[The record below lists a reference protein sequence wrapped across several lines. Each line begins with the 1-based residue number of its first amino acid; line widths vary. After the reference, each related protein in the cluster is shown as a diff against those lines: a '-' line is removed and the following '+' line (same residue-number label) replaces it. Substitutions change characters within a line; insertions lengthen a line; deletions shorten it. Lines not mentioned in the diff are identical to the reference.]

1 MILFQRK
8 INEMKKIILDCDPG
22 QDDAVALALA
32 MAATN
37 EIKLLGVT
45 TVAGNVP
52 LNLTQRNAR
61 IMCEMCHRPDVKVYA
76 GAEKP
81 LEHELVTA
89 EHVHGKSGLDGI
101 EIYEPS
107 HPLEEKH
114 AVDFIIETCLAME
127 DNSLI
132 LVPTGPL
139 TNIGL
144 AIEREPGILSKINEI
159 VLMGGAFK
167 EGGNITPSAE
177 FNIYVD
183 PEAAQIVLRC
193 GRPIVM
199 MSLDVTHQV
208 LTTGKRV
215 DAIRN
220 LDSSVGVQIAS
231 LIEFFERYD
240 EEKYHLDGVPL
251 HDPCTVAYL
260 LKPELFKLKNVNVE
274 IEIGGKYTR
283 GATVVDYWKITDRT
297 PNVQWAYHV
306 DADGFFTLL
315 NEYISKI

>member
-1 MILFQRK
+1 
-8 INEMKKIILDCDPG
+8 MKKIILDCDPG
-22 QDDAVALALA
+22 QDDAVALALV
-32 MAATN
+32 MAAKD
-37 EIKLLGVT
+37 EIEILGVT

-61 IMCEMCHRPDVKVYA
+61 IMCEMCHRSDVKVYA

-81 LEHELVTA
+81 MAQELVTA

-107 HPLEEKH
+107 HSLEEKH
-114 AVDFIIETCLAME
+114 AIDFIIESCLAAE
-127 DNSLI
+127 HNSLI

-144 AIEREPGILSKINEI
+144 AIDREPGILPKIKEI
-159 VLMGGAFK
+159 VLMGGARK
-167 EGGNITPSAE
+167 EAGNITPSAE

-183 PEAAQIVLRC
+183 PEAAKLVLQC

-208 LTTGKRV
+208 LTTQKRV
-215 DAIRN
+215 DTIRN
-220 LDSSVGVQIAS
+220 IDSSIGERIAA
-231 LIEFFERYD
+231 LIEFYERYD
-240 EEKYHLDGVPL
+240 EEKYHLDGAPL

-260 LKPELFKLKNVNVE
+260 LKPELFKFKNVNVE
-274 IEIGGKYTR
+274 IETGGTFTR
-283 GATVVDYWKITDRT
+283 GTTVVDYWEVTDRI
-297 PNVQWAYHV
+297 PNVQWAYEV
-306 DADGFFTLL
+306 DDEGFFDLL
-315 NEYISKI
+315 NQYLSKI

>member
-1 MILFQRK
+1 MNI
-8 INEMKKIILDCDPG
+8 KKQIILDCDPG

-32 MAATN
+32 MAAKD
-37 EIKLLGVT
+37 EIDLLGVT

-61 IMCEMCHRPDVKVYA
+61 IMCDICHRTDIKVYA

-81 LEHELVTA
+81 MAQPLVTA

-101 EIYEPS
+101 VIYEPTT
-107 HPLEEKH
+107 PLEEKH
-114 AVDFIIETCLAME
+114 AVDFIIETCLAA
-127 DNSLI
+127 DNNSI
-132 LVPTGPL
+132 FLVTTGPL

-144 AIEREPGILSKINEI
+144 AIERAPNILSKIKEI
-159 VLMGGAFK
+159 ILMGGALR

-193 GRPIVM
+193 GCPIVM

-208 LTTGKRV
+208 LTTRKRV

-220 LDSSVGVQIAS
+220 LDSTVGEPIAS
-231 LIEFFERYD
+231 LIEFYERYD
-240 EEKYHLDGVPL
+240 EEKYHLDGAPL
-251 HDPCTVAYL
+251 HDPCTIAYL
-260 LKPELFKLKNVNVE
+260 IKPDLFSLKEVNVE
-274 IEIGGKYTR
+274 VETEGDFTR
-283 GATVVDYWKITDRT
+283 GATVVDYWDVTERT
-297 PNVQWAYHV
+297 PNVQWAHSV
-306 DADGFFTLL
+306 DDEGFFKLL
-315 NEYISKI
+315 NMYLSKV

>member
-1 MILFQRK
+1 MNI
-8 INEMKKIILDCDPG
+8 KKQIILDCDPG

-32 MAATN
+32 MAAKD
-37 EIKLLGVT
+37 EIDLLGVT

-61 IMCEMCHRPDVKVYA
+61 IMCDICHRTDIKVYA

-81 LEHELVTA
+81 MAQPLVTA

-101 EIYEPS
+101 VIYEPTT
-107 HPLEEKH
+107 PLEEKH
-114 AVDFIIETCLAME
+114 AVDFIIETCLAA
-127 DNSLI
+127 DNNSI
-132 LVPTGPL
+132 FLVPTGPL

-144 AIEREPGILSKINEI
+144 AIERAPAILSKIKEI
-159 VLMGGAFK
+159 ILMGGALR

-208 LTTGKRV
+208 LTTRKRV

-220 LDSSVGVQIAS
+220 LDSTVGESIAS
-231 LIEFFERYD
+231 LIEFYERYD
-240 EEKYHLDGVPL
+240 EEKYHLDGAPL
-251 HDPCTVAYL
+251 HDPCTIAYL
-260 LKPELFKLKNVNVE
+260 IKPDLFSLKEVNVE
-274 IEIGGKYTR
+274 VETEGDFTR
-283 GATVVDYWKITDRT
+283 GATVVDYWDVTERI
-297 PNVQWAYHV
+297 PNVQWAHSV
-306 DADGFFTLL
+306 DDEGFFKLL
-315 NEYISKI
+315 NTYLSKV

>member
-1 MILFQRK
+1 MNI
-8 INEMKKIILDCDPG
+8 KKQIILDCDPG

-32 MAATN
+32 MAAKD
-37 EIKLLGVT
+37 EIDLLGVT

-61 IMCEMCHRPDVKVYA
+61 IMCDICHRTDIKVYA

-81 LEHELVTA
+81 MAQPLVTA

-101 EIYEPS
+101 VIYEPTT
-107 HPLEEKH
+107 PLEEKH
-114 AVDFIIETCLAME
+114 AVDFIIETCLAA
-127 DNSLI
+127 DNNSI
-132 LVPTGPL
+132 FLVATGPL

-144 AIEREPGILSKINEI
+144 AIERAPNILSKIKEI
-159 VLMGGAFK
+159 ILMGGALR

-193 GRPIVM
+193 GCPIVM

-208 LTTGKRV
+208 LTTRKRV

-220 LDSSVGVQIAS
+220 LDSTVGEPIAS
-231 LIEFFERYD
+231 LIEFYERYD
-240 EEKYHLDGVPL
+240 EEKYHLDGAPL
-251 HDPCTVAYL
+251 HDPCTIAYL
-260 LKPELFKLKNVNVE
+260 IKPDLFSLKEVNVE
-274 IEIGGKYTR
+274 VETEGDFTR
-283 GATVVDYWKITDRT
+283 GATVVDYWDVTERT
-297 PNVQWAYHV
+297 PNVQWAHSV
-306 DADGFFTLL
+306 DDEGFFKLL
-315 NEYISKI
+315 NMYLSKV

>member
-1 MILFQRK
+1 
-8 INEMKKIILDCDPG
+8 MKKIILDCDPG

-32 MAATN
+32 MAAKD
-37 EIKLLGVT
+37 EIEILGVT

-61 IMCEMCHRPDVKVYA
+61 IMCEMCHRSDVKVYA

-81 LEHELVTA
+81 MAQELVTA

-107 HPLEEKH
+107 HSLEEKH
-114 AVDFIIETCLAME
+114 AIDFIIESCLAAE
-127 DNSLI
+127 QNSLI

-144 AIEREPGILSKINEI
+144 AIDREPDILPKIKEI
-159 VLMGGAFK
+159 VLMGGARK
-167 EGGNITPSAE
+167 EAGNITPSAE

-183 PEAAQIVLRC
+183 PEAAKLVLQC

-208 LTTGKRV
+208 LTTQKRV
-215 DAIRN
+215 DTIRN
-220 LDSSVGVQIAS
+220 IDSSVGEGIAA
-231 LIEFFERYD
+231 LIEFYERYD
-240 EEKYHLDGVPL
+240 EEKYHLDGAPL

-260 LKPELFKLKNVNVE
+260 LKPELFKFKNVNVE
-274 IEIGGKYTR
+274 IETGGTFTR
-283 GATVVDYWKITDRT
+283 GTTVVDYWEVTDRI
-297 PNVQWAYHV
+297 PNVQWVYEV
-306 DADGFFTLL
+306 DDEGFFDLL
-315 NEYISKI
+315 NQYLSKI

>member
-1 MILFQRK
+1 
-8 INEMKKIILDCDPG
+8 MKKIILDCDPG

-32 MAATN
+32 MAAKD
-37 EIKLLGVT
+37 EIEILGVT

-61 IMCEMCHRPDVKVYA
+61 IMCEMCHRSDVKVYA

-81 LEHELVTA
+81 MAQELVTA

-107 HPLEEKH
+107 HSLEEKH
-114 AVDFIIETCLAME
+114 AIDFIIESCLAAE
-127 DNSLI
+127 HNSLI

-144 AIEREPGILSKINEI
+144 AIDREPDILPKIKEI
-159 VLMGGAFK
+159 VLMGGARK
-167 EGGNITPSAE
+167 EAGNITPSAE

-183 PEAAQIVLRC
+183 PEAAKLVLQC

-208 LTTGKRV
+208 LTTQKRV
-215 DAIRN
+215 DTIRN
-220 LDSSVGVQIAS
+220 IDSSIGDGIAA
-231 LIEFFERYD
+231 LIEFYERYD
-240 EEKYHLDGVPL
+240 EEKYHLDGAPL

-260 LKPELFKLKNVNVE
+260 LKPELFKFKNVNVE
-274 IEIGGKYTR
+274 IETGGTFTR
-283 GATVVDYWKITDRT
+283 GTTVVDYWEVTDRI
-297 PNVQWAYHV
+297 PNVQWAYEV
-306 DADGFFTLL
+306 DDEGFFDLL
-315 NEYISKI
+315 NQYLSKI

>member
-1 MILFQRK
+1 MNI
-8 INEMKKIILDCDPG
+8 KKQIILDCDPG

-32 MAATN
+32 MAAKD
-37 EIKLLGVT
+37 EIDLLGVT

-61 IMCEMCHRPDVKVYA
+61 IMCDICHRTDIKVYA

-81 LEHELVTA
+81 MAQPLVTA

-101 EIYEPS
+101 VIYEPTT
-107 HPLEEKH
+107 PLEEKH
-114 AVDFIIETCLAME
+114 AVDFIIETCLAA
-127 DNSLI
+127 DNNSI
-132 LVPTGPL
+132 FLVTTGPL

-144 AIEREPGILSKINEI
+144 AIERAPAILSKIKEI
-159 VLMGGAFK
+159 ILMGGALR

-208 LTTGKRV
+208 LTTRKRV

-220 LDSSVGVQIAS
+220 LDSTVGEPIAS
-231 LIEFFERYD
+231 LIEFYERYD
-240 EEKYHLDGVPL
+240 EEKYHLDGAPL
-251 HDPCTVAYL
+251 HDPCTIAYL
-260 LKPELFKLKNVNVE
+260 IKPDLFSLKEVNVE
-274 IEIGGKYTR
+274 VETEGDFTR
-283 GATVVDYWKITDRT
+283 GATVVDYWDVTERT
-297 PNVQWAYHV
+297 PNVQWAHSV
-306 DADGFFTLL
+306 DDEGFFKLL
-315 NEYISKI
+315 NMYLSKV

>member
-1 MILFQRK
+1 
-8 INEMKKIILDCDPG
+8 MKKIILDCDPG

-144 AIEREPGILSKINEI
+144 AIEREPAILPKIEEI
-159 VLMGGAFK
+159 VLMGGALK

-193 GRPIVM
+193 ERPIVM

-215 DAIRN
+215 EAIRN

>member
-1 MILFQRK
+1 MNI
-8 INEMKKIILDCDPG
+8 KKQIILDCDPG

-32 MAATN
+32 MAAKD
-37 EIKLLGVT
+37 EIDLLGVT

-61 IMCEMCHRPDVKVYA
+61 IMCDICHRTDIKVYA

-81 LEHELVTA
+81 MAQPLVTA

-101 EIYEPS
+101 VIYEPTT
-107 HPLEEKH
+107 PLEEKH
-114 AVDFIIETCLAME
+114 AVDFIIETCLAA
-127 DNSLI
+127 DNNSI
-132 LVPTGPL
+132 FLVTTGPL

-144 AIEREPGILSKINEI
+144 AIERAPAILSKIKEI
-159 VLMGGAFK
+159 ILMGGALR

-193 GRPIVM
+193 GCPIVM

-208 LTTGKRV
+208 LTTRKRV

-220 LDSSVGVQIAS
+220 LDSTVGEPIAS
-231 LIEFFERYD
+231 LIEFYERYD
-240 EEKYHLDGVPL
+240 EEKYHLDGAPL
-251 HDPCTVAYL
+251 HDPCTIAYL
-260 LKPELFKLKNVNVE
+260 IKPDLFSLKEVNVE
-274 IEIGGKYTR
+274 VETEGDFTR
-283 GATVVDYWKITDRT
+283 GTTVVDYWDVTERT
-297 PNVQWAYHV
+297 PNVQWAHSV
-306 DADGFFTLL
+306 DDEGFFKLL
-315 NEYISKI
+315 NMYLSKV

>member
-1 MILFQRK
+1 
-8 INEMKKIILDCDPG
+8 MKKIILDCDPG

-32 MAATN
+32 MAAKD
-37 EIKLLGVT
+37 EIEILGVT

-61 IMCEMCHRPDVKVYA
+61 IMCEMCHRSDVKVYA
-76 GAEKP
+76 GSEKP
-81 LEHELVTA
+81 MAQELVTA

-107 HPLEEKH
+107 HSLEEKH
-114 AVDFIIETCLAME
+114 AIDFIIESCLAAE
-127 DNSLI
+127 HNSLI

-144 AIEREPGILSKINEI
+144 AIAREPGILPKIKEI
-159 VLMGGAFK
+159 VLMGGARK
-167 EGGNITPSAE
+167 EAGNITPSAE

-183 PEAAQIVLRC
+183 PEAAKLVLQC

-208 LTTGKRV
+208 LTTQKRV
-215 DAIRN
+215 DKIRN
-220 LDSSVGVQIAS
+220 LDSSVGEGIAA
-231 LIEFFERYD
+231 LIEFYERYD
-240 EEKYHLDGVPL
+240 EEKYHLDGAPL

-274 IEIGGKYTR
+274 IETGGTFTR
-283 GATVVDYWKITDRT
+283 GTTVVDYWEVTDRI
-297 PNVQWAYHV
+297 PNVQWAYEV
-306 DADGFFTLL
+306 DDEEFFDLL
-315 NEYISKI
+315 NQYLSKI

>member
-1 MILFQRK
+1 
-8 INEMKKIILDCDPG
+8 MKKIILDCDPG

-32 MAATN
+32 MAAKD
-37 EIKLLGVT
+37 EIEILGVT

-61 IMCEMCHRPDVKVYA
+61 IMCEMCHRSDVKVYA

-81 LEHELVTA
+81 MAQELVTA

-107 HPLEEKH
+107 HSLEEKH
-114 AVDFIIETCLAME
+114 AIDFIIESCLAAE
-127 DNSLI
+127 YNSLI

-144 AIEREPGILSKINEI
+144 AIDREPGILPKIKEI
-159 VLMGGAFK
+159 VLMGGARK
-167 EGGNITPSAE
+167 EAGNITPSAE

-183 PEAAQIVLRC
+183 PEAAKLVLQC

-208 LTTGKRV
+208 LTTQKRV
-215 DAIRN
+215 DTIRN
-220 LDSSVGVQIAS
+220 LDSSVGEGIAA
-231 LIEFFERYD
+231 LIEFYERYD
-240 EEKYHLDGVPL
+240 EEKYHLDGAPL

-260 LKPELFKLKNVNVE
+260 LKPELFKFKNVNVE
-274 IEIGGKYTR
+274 IETGGTFTR
-283 GATVVDYWKITDRT
+283 GTTVVDYWEVTDRI
-297 PNVQWAYHV
+297 PNVQWAYEV
-306 DADGFFTLL
+306 DDEGFFDLL
-315 NEYISKI
+315 NQYLSKI

>member
-1 MILFQRK
+1 
-8 INEMKKIILDCDPG
+8 MKKIILDCDPG

-32 MAATN
+32 MAAKD
-37 EIKLLGVT
+37 EIEILGVT

-61 IMCEMCHRPDVKVYA
+61 IMCEMCHRSDVKVYA

-81 LEHELVTA
+81 MAQELVTA

-107 HPLEEKH
+107 HSLEEKH
-114 AVDFIIETCLAME
+114 AIDFIIESCLAAE
-127 DNSLI
+127 LNSLI

-144 AIEREPGILSKINEI
+144 AIDREPDILPKIKEI
-159 VLMGGAFK
+159 VLMGGARK
-167 EGGNITPSAE
+167 ETGNITPSAE

-183 PEAAQIVLRC
+183 PEAAKLVLQC

-208 LTTGKRV
+208 LTTQKRV
-215 DAIRN
+215 DTIRN
-220 LDSSVGVQIAS
+220 IDSSIGDGIAA
-231 LIEFFERYD
+231 LIEFYERYD
-240 EEKYHLDGVPL
+240 EEKYHLDGAPL

-260 LKPELFKLKNVNVE
+260 LKPELFKFKNVNVE
-274 IEIGGKYTR
+274 IETGGTFTR
-283 GATVVDYWKITDRT
+283 GTTVVDYWEVTDRI
-297 PNVQWAYHV
+297 PNVQWAYEV
-306 DADGFFTLL
+306 DDEGFFDLL
-315 NEYISKI
+315 NQYLSKI

>member
-1 MILFQRK
+1 
-8 INEMKKIILDCDPG
+8 MKKIILDCDPG

-32 MAATN
+32 MAAKD
-37 EIKLLGVT
+37 EIEILGVT

-61 IMCEMCHRPDVKVYA
+61 IMCEICHRSDVKVYA

-81 LEHELVTA
+81 MAQELVTA

-107 HPLEEKH
+107 HSLEEKH
-114 AVDFIIETCLAME
+114 AIDFIIESCLAAE
-127 DNSLI
+127 HNSLI

-144 AIEREPGILSKINEI
+144 AIDREPGILPKIKEI
-159 VLMGGAFK
+159 VLMGGARK
-167 EGGNITPSAE
+167 EAGNITPSAE

-183 PEAAQIVLRC
+183 PEAAKLVLQC

-208 LTTGKRV
+208 LTTQKRV
-215 DAIRN
+215 DTIRN
-220 LDSSVGVQIAS
+220 IDSSIGERIAA
-231 LIEFFERYD
+231 LIEFYERYD
-240 EEKYHLDGVPL
+240 EEKYHLDGAPL

-260 LKPELFKLKNVNVE
+260 LKPELFKFKNVNVE
-274 IEIGGKYTR
+274 IETGGTFTR
-283 GATVVDYWKITDRT
+283 GTTVVDYWEVTDRI
-297 PNVQWAYHV
+297 PNVQWAYEV
-306 DADGFFTLL
+306 DDEGFFDLL
-315 NEYISKI
+315 NQYLSKI

>member
-1 MILFQRK
+1 
-8 INEMKKIILDCDPG
+8 MKKIILDCDPG

-32 MAATN
+32 MAAKD
-37 EIKLLGVT
+37 EIEILGVT

-61 IMCEMCHRPDVKVYA
+61 IMCEMCHRSDVKVYA

-81 LEHELVTA
+81 MAQELVTA

-107 HPLEEKH
+107 HSLEEKH
-114 AVDFIIETCLAME
+114 AIDFIIESCLAAE
-127 DNSLI
+127 LNSLI

-144 AIEREPGILSKINEI
+144 AIDREPDILPKIKEI
-159 VLMGGAFK
+159 VLMGGARK
-167 EGGNITPSAE
+167 EAGNITPSAE

-183 PEAAQIVLRC
+183 PEAAKLVLQC

-208 LTTGKRV
+208 LTTQKRV

-220 LDSSVGVQIAS
+220 IDSSIGEGIAA
-231 LIEFFERYD
+231 LIEFYERYD
-240 EEKYHLDGVPL
+240 EEKYHLDGAPL

-260 LKPELFKLKNVNVE
+260 LKPELFKFKNVNVE
-274 IEIGGKYTR
+274 IETGGTFTR
-283 GATVVDYWKITDRT
+283 GATVVDYWAVTDRI
-297 PNVQWAYHV
+297 PNVQWAYEV
-306 DADGFFTLL
+306 DDEGFFDLL
-315 NEYISKI
+315 NQYLSKI

>member
-1 MILFQRK
+1 
-8 INEMKKIILDCDPG
+8 MKKIILDCDPG

-32 MAATN
+32 MAAKD
-37 EIKLLGVT
+37 EIEILGVT

-61 IMCEMCHRPDVKVYA
+61 IMCEMCHRSDVKVYA

-81 LEHELVTA
+81 MAQELVTA

-101 EIYEPS
+101 EIYEPT

-114 AVDFIIETCLAME
+114 AVDFIIETCLANE

-139 TNIGL
+139 TNIGS
-144 AIEREPGILSKINEI
+144 AIEREPAILTKIEEI

-183 PEAAQIVLRC
+183 PEAAKLVLQC

-208 LTTGKRV
+208 LTTQKRV
-215 DAIRN
+215 DTIRN
-220 LDSSVGVQIAS
+220 LDSSIGEGIAA
-231 LIEFFERYD
+231 LIELYERYD
-240 EEKYHLDGVPL
+240 EEKYHLDGAPL

-260 LKPELFKLKNVNVE
+260 LKPELFKFKNVNVV
-274 IEIGGKYTR
+274 IETGGTFTR
-283 GATVVDYWKITDRT
+283 GTTVVDYWEVTDRI
-297 PNVQWAYHV
+297 PNVQWAYEV
-306 DADGFFTLL
+306 NDEGFFDLL
-315 NEYISKI
+315 NQYLSKI

>member
-1 MILFQRK
+1 
-8 INEMKKIILDCDPG
+8 MKKIILDCDPG

-32 MAATN
+32 MAAKD
-37 EIKLLGVT
+37 EIEILGVT

-61 IMCEMCHRPDVKVYA
+61 IMCEMCHRSDVKVYA

-81 LEHELVTA
+81 MAQELVTA

-107 HPLEEKH
+107 HSLEEKH
-114 AVDFIIETCLAME
+114 AIDFIIESCLAAE
-127 DNSLI
+127 LNSLI

-144 AIEREPGILSKINEI
+144 AIDREPDILPKIKEI
-159 VLMGGAFK
+159 VLMGGARK
-167 EGGNITPSAE
+167 EAGNITPSAE

-183 PEAAQIVLRC
+183 PEAAKLVLQC

-208 LTTGKRV
+208 LTTQKRV
-215 DAIRN
+215 DTIRN
-220 LDSSVGVQIAS
+220 IDSSIGERIAA
-231 LIEFFERYD
+231 LIEFYERYD
-240 EEKYHLDGVPL
+240 EEKYHLDGAPL

-260 LKPELFKLKNVNVE
+260 LKPELFKFKNVNVE
-274 IEIGGKYTR
+274 IETGGTFTR
-283 GATVVDYWKITDRT
+283 GTTVVDYWEVTDRI
-297 PNVQWAYHV
+297 PNVQWAYEV
-306 DADGFFTLL
+306 DDEGFFDLL
-315 NEYISKI
+315 NQYLSNI

>member
-1 MILFQRK
+1 
-8 INEMKKIILDCDPG
+8 MKKIILDCDPG

-32 MAATN
+32 MAAKD
-37 EIKLLGVT
+37 EIEILGVT

-61 IMCEMCHRPDVKVYA
+61 IMCEMCHRSDVKVYA

-81 LEHELVTA
+81 MAQELVTA

-107 HPLEEKH
+107 HSLEEKH
-114 AVDFIIETCLAME
+114 AIDFIIESCLAAKL
-127 DNSLI
+127 NSLI

-144 AIEREPGILSKINEI
+144 AIDREPDILPKIKEI
-159 VLMGGAFK
+159 VLMGGARK
-167 EGGNITPSAE
+167 EAGNITPSAE

-183 PEAAQIVLRC
+183 PEAAKLVLQC

-208 LTTGKRV
+208 LTTQKRV
-215 DAIRN
+215 DTIRN
-220 LDSSVGVQIAS
+220 IDSSVGEGIAA
-231 LIEFFERYD
+231 LIEFYERYD
-240 EEKYHLDGVPL
+240 EEKYHLDGAPL

-260 LKPELFKLKNVNVE
+260 LKPELFKFKNVNVE
-274 IEIGGKYTR
+274 IETGGTFTR
-283 GATVVDYWKITDRT
+283 GTTVVDYWEVTDRI
-297 PNVQWAYHV
+297 PNVQWAYEV
-306 DADGFFTLL
+306 DDEGFFDLL
-315 NEYISKI
+315 NQYLSKI

>member
-1 MILFQRK
+1 
-8 INEMKKIILDCDPG
+8 MKKIILDCDPG

-32 MAATN
+32 MAAKD
-37 EIKLLGVT
+37 EIEILGVT

-61 IMCEMCHRPDVKVYA
+61 IMCEMCHRSDVKVYA

-81 LEHELVTA
+81 MAQELVTA

-107 HPLEEKH
+107 HSLEAKH
-114 AVDFIIETCLAME
+114 AIDFIIESCLAAE
-127 DNSLI
+127 HNSLI

-144 AIEREPGILSKINEI
+144 AIGREPDILPKIKEI
-159 VLMGGAFK
+159 VLMGGARK
-167 EGGNITPSAE
+167 EAGNITPSAE

-183 PEAAQIVLRC
+183 PEAAKLVLQC

-208 LTTGKRV
+208 LTTEKRV
-215 DAIRN
+215 NTIRN
-220 LDSSVGVQIAS
+220 IDSSVGEGIAA
-231 LIEFFERYD
+231 LIEFYERYD
-240 EEKYHLDGVPL
+240 EEKYHLDGAPL

-260 LKPELFKLKNVNVE
+260 LKPELFKFKNVNVE
-274 IEIGGKYTR
+274 IETGGTFTR
-283 GATVVDYWKITDRT
+283 GTTVVDYWEVTDRI
-297 PNVQWAYHV
+297 PNVQWAYEV
-306 DADGFFTLL
+306 DDEGFFDLL
-315 NEYISKI
+315 NQYLSKI

>member
-1 MILFQRK
+1 
-8 INEMKKIILDCDPG
+8 MKKIILDCDPG

-32 MAATN
+32 MAAKD
-37 EIKLLGVT
+37 EIEILGVT

-61 IMCEMCHRPDVKVYA
+61 IMCEMCHRSDVKVYA

-81 LEHELVTA
+81 MAQELVTA

-107 HPLEEKH
+107 HSLEEKH
-114 AVDFIIETCLAME
+114 AIDFIIESCLAAE
-127 DNSLI
+127 LNSLI

-144 AIEREPGILSKINEI
+144 AIDREPDILPKIKEI
-159 VLMGGAFK
+159 VLMGGARK
-167 EGGNITPSAE
+167 EAGNITPSAE

-183 PEAAQIVLRC
+183 PEAAKLVLQC

-208 LTTGKRV
+208 LTTEKRV
-215 DAIRN
+215 NTIRN
-220 LDSSVGVQIAS
+220 IDSSVGEGIAA
-231 LIEFFERYD
+231 LIEFYERYD
-240 EEKYHLDGVPL
+240 EEKYHLDGAPL

-260 LKPELFKLKNVNVE
+260 LKPELFKFKNVNVE
-274 IEIGGKYTR
+274 IETGGTFTR
-283 GATVVDYWKITDRT
+283 GATVVDYWEVTDRI
-297 PNVQWAYHV
+297 PNVQWAYEV
-306 DADGFFTLL
+306 DDEGFFDLL
-315 NEYISKI
+315 NQYLSKI

>member
-1 MILFQRK
+1 
-8 INEMKKIILDCDPG
+8 MKKIILDCDPG

-32 MAATN
+32 MAAKD
-37 EIKLLGVT
+37 EIEILGVT

-61 IMCEMCHRPDVKVYA
+61 IMCEMCHRSDVKVYA

-81 LEHELVTA
+81 MAQELVTA

-107 HPLEEKH
+107 HSLEEKH
-114 AVDFIIETCLAME
+114 AIDFIIESCLVAE
-127 DNSLI
+127 LNSLI

-144 AIEREPGILSKINEI
+144 AIDREPDILPKIKEI
-159 VLMGGAFK
+159 VLMGGARK
-167 EGGNITPSAE
+167 EAGNITPSAE

-183 PEAAQIVLRC
+183 PEAAKLVLQC

-208 LTTGKRV
+208 LTTQKRV
-215 DAIRN
+215 DTIRN
-220 LDSSVGVQIAS
+220 IDSSVGEGIAA
-231 LIEFFERYD
+231 LIEFYERYD
-240 EEKYHLDGVPL
+240 EEKYHLDGAPL

-260 LKPELFKLKNVNVE
+260 LKPELFKFKNVNVE
-274 IEIGGKYTR
+274 IETGGTFTR
-283 GATVVDYWKITDRT
+283 GTTVVDYWEVTDRI
-297 PNVQWAYHV
+297 PNVQWAYEV
-306 DADGFFTLL
+306 DDEGFFDLL
-315 NEYISKI
+315 NQYLSKI

>member
-1 MILFQRK
+1 
-8 INEMKKIILDCDPG
+8 MKKIILDCDPG
-22 QDDAVALALA
+22 QDDAVALALV
-32 MAATN
+32 MAAKD
-37 EIKLLGVT
+37 EIEILGVT

-61 IMCEMCHRPDVKVYA
+61 IMCEMCHRSDVKVYA

-81 LEHELVTA
+81 MAQELVTA

-107 HPLEEKH
+107 HSLEEKH
-114 AVDFIIETCLAME
+114 AIDFIIESCLAAE
-127 DNSLI
+127 HNSLI

-144 AIEREPGILSKINEI
+144 AIDREPGILPKIKEI
-159 VLMGGAFK
+159 VLMGGARK
-167 EGGNITPSAE
+167 EAGNITPSAE

-183 PEAAQIVLRC
+183 PEAAKLVLQC

-208 LTTGKRV
+208 LTTQERV
-215 DAIRN
+215 DTIRN
-220 LDSSVGVQIAS
+220 IDSSIGERIAA
-231 LIEFFERYD
+231 LIEFYERYD
-240 EEKYHLDGVPL
+240 EEKYHLDGAPL

-260 LKPELFKLKNVNVE
+260 LKPELFKFKNVNVE
-274 IEIGGKYTR
+274 IETGGTFTC
-283 GATVVDYWKITDRT
+283 GATVVDYWKVTDRI
-297 PNVQWAYHV
+297 PNVQWAYEV
-306 DADGFFTLL
+306 DDEGFFDLL
-315 NEYISKI
+315 NQYLSKI

>member
-1 MILFQRK
+1 
-8 INEMKKIILDCDPG
+8 MKKIILDCDPG

-32 MAATN
+32 MAAKD
-37 EIKLLGVT
+37 EIEILGVT

-61 IMCEMCHRPDVKVYA
+61 IMCEMCHRSDVKVYA

-81 LEHELVTA
+81 MAQELVTA

-107 HPLEEKH
+107 HSLEEKH
-114 AVDFIIETCLAME
+114 AIDFIIESCLAAE
-127 DNSLI
+127 HNSLI

-144 AIEREPGILSKINEI
+144 AIDREPDILPKIKEI
-159 VLMGGAFK
+159 VLMGGARK

-183 PEAAQIVLRC
+183 PEAAKLVLQC

-208 LTTGKRV
+208 LTTQKRV
-215 DAIRN
+215 DTIRN
-220 LDSSVGVQIAS
+220 IDSSVGEGIAA
-231 LIEFFERYD
+231 LIEFYERYD
-240 EEKYHLDGVPL
+240 EEKYHLDGAPL

-260 LKPELFKLKNVNVE
+260 LKPELFKFKNVNVE
-274 IEIGGKYTR
+274 IETGGTFTR
-283 GATVVDYWKITDRT
+283 GTTVVDYWEVTDRI
-297 PNVQWAYHV
+297 PNVQWAYEV
-306 DADGFFTLL
+306 DDEGFFDLL
-315 NEYISKI
+315 NQYLSNI

>member
-1 MILFQRK
+1 
-8 INEMKKIILDCDPG
+8 MKKIILDCDPG

-32 MAATN
+32 MAAKD
-37 EIKLLGVT
+37 EIEILGVT

-61 IMCEMCHRPDVKVYA
+61 IMCEMCHRSDVKVYA
-76 GAEKP
+76 GSEKP
-81 LEHELVTA
+81 MAQELVTA

-107 HPLEEKH
+107 HSLEEKH
-114 AVDFIIETCLAME
+114 AIDFIIESCLAAE
-127 DNSLI
+127 HNSLI

-144 AIEREPGILSKINEI
+144 AIDREPGILPKIKEI
-159 VLMGGAFK
+159 VLMGGARK
-167 EGGNITPSAE
+167 EAGNITPSAE

-183 PEAAQIVLRC
+183 PEAAKLVLQC

-208 LTTGKRV
+208 LTTQKRV
-215 DAIRN
+215 DKIRN
-220 LDSSVGVQIAS
+220 LDSSVGEGIAA
-231 LIEFFERYD
+231 LIEFYERYD
-240 EEKYHLDGVPL
+240 EEKYHLDGAPL

-274 IEIGGKYTR
+274 IETGGTFTR
-283 GATVVDYWKITDRT
+283 GTTVVDYWEVTDRI
-297 PNVQWAYHV
+297 PNVQWAYEV
-306 DADGFFTLL
+306 DDEGFFDLL
-315 NEYISKI
+315 NQYLSKI

>member
-1 MILFQRK
+1 
-8 INEMKKIILDCDPG
+8 
-22 QDDAVALALA
+22 

-101 EIYEPS
+101 EIYEPT

-215 DAIRN
+215 EAIRN
-220 LDSSVGVQIAS
+220 LDSYVSKQIAS
-231 LIEFFERYD
+231 LIEFYERYD
-240 EEKYHLDGVPL
+240 EEKYHLDGAPL